1 MAKKTTGKDKG
12 SSKSKPT
19 RGKSRAMAAHPR
31 AMSIERLPMA
41 TFTEKAYLDYS
52 MYVVLDRALPNIADG
67 LKPVQRR
74 IIYAMSELGLS
85 AAAKY
90 KKSARTVGDVLGKF
104 HPHGDSA
111 CYEAMV
117 LMAQPFSYRYPLID
131 GQGNWGSPDD
141 PKSFAAMRYTE
152 SRLTPFAQV
161 LLSELEQGTV
171 EWTPNFDGTLEEPK
185 IMPARL
191 PHVLL
196 NGTTGIAVGM
206 ATDIP
211 PHNVREVAAACVRL
225 LEKPDSTIGELMKHI
240 QGPDYPT
247 EAEIITPK
255 SEIRAMY
262 NSGNGS
268 IRARARW
275 NREDGDIVIT
285 ALPHQVS
292 PAKVLEQIAQQMQQ
306 KKLPMVEDLR
316 DESDHENPIRLVIVP
331 RSGKVDPVELMDHL
345 FATTDL
351 ERSYRVNLNMIGL
364 DGRPRVYNLKDLLGD
379 WLKFRLVTVRR
390 RLQHRLDKVLARLH
404 ILDGLLIAYL
414 NLDEVI
420 RIIRRE
426 EEPKLKLIKRFKL
439 SEIQAEAIL
448 ETKLRHLAKLEE
460 MKIKGE
466 QKELDHERKEL
477 EGVLKSALKLKQM
490 VRDEIIA
497 DAEEFGDKRR
507 SPLIERE
514 AAKAIDV
521 TQLLP
526 TEPITVIL
534 SEKGWVR
541 AAKGHEVDARALD
554 YKTGDKFLQ
563 AACGKSNQQVV
574 FLDSTGRSYTLP
586 AHKLPSA
593 RGHGEPLASS
603 LNPPP
608 GATWAGV
615 MMGAPEDLYLFASDA
630 GYGFVGKLGD
640 LITDRRAGKAVLKVP
655 KGSKAL
661 PPQRVLSMKENW
673 LAAVTNKGNIL
684 VFRVGELPP
693 MEKGKGERILSI
705 PGAKVAK
712 REEYLAGVAVFKEG
726 QRLLLRTG
734 KGELLLRS
742 GNDIDQYVSERAKR
756 GSKLPRGHQEVKEI
770 EVETEV
776 TK

>member
-1 MAKKTTGKDKG
+1 MAKKSSGKSTPPK
-12 SSKSKPT
+12 KPLAA
-19 RGKSRAMAAHPR
+19 RGKATSIEARPR
-31 AMSIERLPMA
+31 VASIERLPLA

-52 MYVVLDRALPNIADG
+52 MYVVLDRALPSITDG

-74 IIYAMSELGLS
+74 IVYAMSELGLS

-90 KKSARTVGDVLGKF
+90 KKSARTVGDVLGKY
-104 HPHGDSA
+104 HPHGDTA

-117 LMAQPFSYRYPLID
+117 LMAQPFSYRYPLVD

-161 LLSELEQGTV
+161 LLAELEQGTV
-171 EWTPNFDGTLEEPK
+171 EWQANFDGTLEEPK
-185 IMPARL
+185 VMPARL

-211 PHNVREVAAACVRL
+211 PHNAREVTAACVRL
-225 LEKPDSTIGELMKHI
+225 LEKPDATTGELMKHI

-247 EAEIITPK
+247 EAEIVTPK
-255 SEIRAMY
+255 AEIRSMY
-262 NSGNGS
+262 NTGIGS

-275 NREDGDIVIT
+275 SRENGDIVIT
-285 ALPHQVS
+285 ALPYQVS

-306 KKLPMVEDLR
+306 KKLPMVDDLR

-331 RSGKVDPVELMDHL
+331 RSGRIDPVELMDHL

-351 ERSYRVNLNMIGL
+351 ERSYRVNINMIGL
-364 DGRPRVYNLKDLLGD
+364 DGRPRVFALKDLLAE
-379 WLKFRLVTVRR
+379 WLKFRIETVRR
-390 RLQHRLDKVLARLH
+390 RLQHRLDKVNARLH
-404 ILDGLLIAYL
+404 ILDGLLAAYL

-420 RIIRRE
+420 RIIRTE
-426 EEPKLKLIKRFKL
+426 DEPKPVLMRRFKL

-460 MKIKGE
+460 MKIRGE
-466 QKELDHERKEL
+466 QKELRKERDDL
-477 EGVLKSALKLKQM
+477 ENTLKSNQKLRNK
-490 VRDEIIA
+490 VRDELIA
-497 DAEEFGDKRR
+497 DAEEFGDARR
-507 SPLIERE
+507 SPLVERGE
-514 AAKAIDV
+514 AKAIDV

-526 TEPITVIL
+526 TEPITVVL

-554 YKTGDKFLQ
+554 YKTGDRFLQ
-563 AACGKSNQQVV
+563 AARGKSNQLAV
-574 FLDSTGRSYTLP
+574 FLDSAGRTYTLP

-608 GATWAGV
+608 GAMWAGV
-615 MMGAPEDLYLFASDA
+615 MMGAPEDQYLIASDA
-630 GYGFVGKLGD
+630 GYGFICTLAD

-655 KGSKAL
+655 KGSRAL
-661 PPQRVLSMKENW
+661 VPRRVADMENDW

-684 VFRVGELPP
+684 VFMVAELPA
-693 MEKGKGERILSI
+693 MEKGKGEKILNI
-705 PGAKVAK
+705 PGPKVAK
-712 REEYLAGVAVFKEG
+712 REEFLAGIAVFREG

-742 GNDIDQYVSERAKR
+742 GNDIDQYVGERALR

-770 EVETEV
+770 DVQEA
-776 TK
+776 